1 MEGRYIYCCLVYV
14 NDYLYF
20 AAGKRTN
27 EPGHI
32 VSIRHNSF
40 SDTRK
45 SRDKQLLDEVKY
57 RHIIIIIFWRYL
69 FVCFCAVNILDIFM
83 LLIDEPLLIKYVQS
97 IFSSYFKTVI
107 QKPIKDTQYWKK
119 KETISRALEWTQFT
133 NQHNRI
139 TVYDYN

>member
-97 IFSSYFKTVI
+97 IFSSYLFCKNCYLKTNKRYPIFKE
-107 QKPIKDTQYWKK
+107 KGDNF
-119 KETISRALEWTQFT
+119 TIFGMHNLRT
-133 NQHNRI
+133 NI
-139 TVYDYN
+139 TE

>member
-97 IFSSYFKTVI
+97 IFSSYFFCKNCYLKT
-107 QKPIKDTQYWKK
+107 KYPIL
-119 KETISRALEWTQFT
+119 KEKRDNFTIFGMHNLRT
-133 NQHNRI
+133 NI
-139 TVYDYN
+139 TE

>member
-97 IFSSYFKTVI
+97 IFSSYFFCKNCYLKT
-107 QKPIKDTQYWKK
+107 KYPILNEKGDNFRIFGMDTIY
-119 KETISRALEWTQFT
+119 EPT
-133 NQHNRI
+133 
-139 TVYDYN
+139 

>member
-83 LLIDEPLLIKYVQS
+83 LLIDKPLLIKYVQS
-97 IFSSYFKTVI
+97 IFSSYLFFFKLLFKNKLKI
-107 QKPIKDTQYWKK
+107 PNIERK
-119 KETISRALEWTQFT
+119 RRQFHELWNGHNLRT
-133 NQHNRI
+133 NI
-139 TVYDYN
+139 TE